1 MHHKTVDNLE
11 LTMLSKVLAVCF
23 CFFIAGTVAIS
34 VNHLPLDYYERE
46 VYVVVMALSMLSG
59 MMIYWVADFI
69 ISD

>member
-1 MHHKTVDNLE
+1 
-11 LTMLSKVLAVCF
+11 MLSKVLAVCF

-46 VYVVVMALSMLSG
+46 VYVVVTALSMLSG

-69 ISD
+69 VRD